1 MDAELGGVKVKNRIA
16 VAQLLAKGVVTAYG
30 VDLLAGVLGNVCHLM
45 EHLPS
50 PQRQIAAGDI
60 QTGHQQVAAGGSL
73 GQVDDLAHIARV
85 HVGTDEQQ
93 AGLGQAAAAFVH
105 GDRGHIRARR
115 HGRTRQAAAKVEV
128 GAVGFIRKAEHT
140 GVVRHFYDGTQVGA
154 DAVVGGVIHQ
164 HSHSVG
170 VLLDGLCHLLPLHA
184 QRDAQALIH
193 LRVHIHRHRAAQ
205 HQRVQHAA
213 VHVAGQNDLIAPLA
227 GGKYHALHAAGGAAH
242 H

>member
-1 MDAELGGVKVKNRIA
+1 MDAELGGVEIKDGIA
-16 VAQLLAKGVVTAYG
+16 VAQFLAKGVVAAYG
-30 VDLLAGVLGNVCHLM
+30 VDFLAGVLGNVRHLM

-60 QTGHQQVAAGGSL
+60 QTGHQQVAAGGGL
-73 GQVDDLAHIARV
+73 GQVDDLTHIALV
-85 HVGTDEQQ
+85 HVGANEQQ

-105 GDRGHIRARR
+105 GHRGHVGSGC
-115 HGRTRQAAAKVEV
+115 HGGHRQAAAKVEV
-128 GAVGFIRKAEHT
+128 GSVGFIRKAEHA
-140 GVVRHFYDGTQVGA
+140 GVVRHFYDGTQVRA

-193 LRVHIHRHRAAQ
+193 LRVHIHRHSAAQ

-227 GGKYHALHAAGGAAH
+227 GGKHHALHAAGGAAYH
-242 H
+242 

>member
-1 MDAELGGVKVKNRIA
+1 
-16 VAQLLAKGVVTAYG
+16 
-30 VDLLAGVLGNVCHLM
+30 M

-50 PQRQIAAGDI
+50 PQRQIAAGNI
-60 QTGHQQVAAGGSL
+60 QTGHQQIAAGGGL
-73 GQVDDLAHIARV
+73 GQVDDLAHITRV
-85 HVGTDEQQ
+85 HVRADEQQ
-93 AGLGQAAAAFVH
+93 AGLGQAAALVH
-105 GDRGHIRARR
+105 GDRGHIGTCR
-115 HGRTRQAAAKVEV
+115 HGRHRQTAAKVEV
-128 GAVGFIRKAEHT
+128 GAVGLVRKAEHS
-140 GVVRHFYDGTQVGA
+140 GIVCHFYDSTQVRA

-164 HSHSVG
+164 HSHGVG
-170 VLLDGLCHLLPLHA
+170 VLLDGLGHLLPLHA
-184 QRDAQALIH
+184 QRDAQTLIH